1 MEKETPSREL
11 MLIDKTEGED
21 TPQETK
27 DIILKNN
34 FVEEFH
40 EEKDVIDT
48 SKYKNL
54 KEYNT
59 NTLLLNSYW
68 IELVSKA
75 AFGYSLII
83 YELIGYKVI
92 FSFLVLI
99 NGNFNDIKNII
110 TLILN
115 DIGLKWLFFISVSQH
130 LSKGFFCLINF
141 SKILKER
148 YNPLKFFISNF
159 IKSIIY
165 YLISI
170 FILMS
175 IEYGAFGYIEER
187 FEKQQIS
194 NLTKEKAKEIINKV
208 KILVIRY
215 VGNLLGDYNN
225 SLDKLLIGSLYII
238 LFSSPKCV
246 KEKNLIFFRLL
257 SIIPISYI
265 LLSSIFRTLNNLN
278 RITLNIFV
286 SPIFVGNKIL
296 IFGFFIT
303 FILYLKYK
311 KERKYKVFD
320 EEDDILPDVFAK
332 ISSKIFG
339 VFGFIEFI
347 MGYFYPSFS
356 IYGIGNNYLIILCA
370 PIMILYDYQKD
381 YELRIKPCKNRNLG
395 TIVNILTTI
404 FLYGAVFILGIL
416 LFHFF
421 ISLFD
426 QYLKPLC
433 ELIDEQFDLIM
444 KMLDLIYNVYTLN
457 KE

>member
-68 IELVSKA
+68 IELVSKV

-83 YELIGYKVI
+83 YELIGYAVI
-92 FSFLVLI
+92 GSFLFLI
-99 NGNFNDIKNII
+99 NGNFNDIKKLFTTIFN
-110 TLILN
+110 N
-115 DIGLKWLFFISVSQH
+115 IGLKWLFFISVSQH

-141 SKILKER
+141 TKILKEQ

-175 IEYGAFGYIEER
+175 IEYGAFGDFEER

-194 NLTKEKAKEIINKV
+194 EITKEKVKEI
-208 KILVIRY
+208 
-215 VGNLLGDYNN
+215 
-225 SLDKLLIGSLYII
+225 
-238 LFSSPKCV
+238 
-246 KEKNLIFFRLL
+246 
-257 SIIPISYI
+257 
-265 LLSSIFRTLNNLN
+265 
-278 RITLNIFV
+278 
-286 SPIFVGNKIL
+286 
-296 IFGFFIT
+296 
-303 FILYLKYK
+303 LK
-311 KERKYKVFD
+311 R
-320 EEDDILPDVFAK
+320 
-332 ISSKIFG
+332 
-339 VFGFIEFI
+339 
-347 MGYFYPSFS
+347 
-356 IYGIGNNYLIILCA
+356 
-370 PIMILYDYQKD
+370 
-381 YELRIKPCKNRNLG
+381 
-395 TIVNILTTI
+395 
-404 FLYGAVFILGIL
+404 
-416 LFHFF
+416 
-421 ISLFD
+421 
-426 QYLKPLC
+426 
-433 ELIDEQFDLIM
+433 
-444 KMLDLIYNVYTLN
+444 
-457 KE
+457 